1 VVAEGTVEELRA
13 AAHVEL
19 VVDAPSARPD
29 WAAGLPGVTVL
40 SVHNGLTR
48 LALTD
53 GADDQAVLAAALATG
68 PVRSFN
74 RVLPS
79 LADVFH
85 DVVTR

>member
-1 VVAEGTVEELRA
+1 
-13 AAHVEL
+13 
-19 VVDAPSARPD
+19 
-29 WAAGLPGVTVL
+29 
-40 SVHNGLTR
+40 
-48 LALTD
+48 
-53 GADDQAVLAAALATG
+53 VLAAALATG